1 MDLHKIPTE
10 ELRGYDSNRRREIVG
25 QLRRELHNIRMDIF
39 SARAQH
45 SAKIRGL
52 KKTLARLLTFEAA
65 GSKGTVAKKA
75 PTAAPAKAKAKAK
88 PVTAGSKATKT
99 KSAKK

>member
-65 GSKGTVAKKA
+65 GSKGTVAKKE
-75 PTAAPAKAKAKAK
+75 PTAAPAKAKAK